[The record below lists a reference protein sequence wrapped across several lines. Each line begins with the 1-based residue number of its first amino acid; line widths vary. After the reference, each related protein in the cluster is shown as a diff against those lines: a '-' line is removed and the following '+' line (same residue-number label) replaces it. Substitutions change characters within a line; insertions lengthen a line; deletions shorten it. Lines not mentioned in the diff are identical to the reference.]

1 MSVCNLAVNSA
12 LPYPPSSLLFDP
24 LLPPTPSAARLTVT
38 LVNTAEEENTLYLND
53 KCGAEYVQ
61 KGQQPPKGMDG
72 RGGKRRGA
80 WGGQRF
86 RG

>member
-1 MSVCNLAVNSA
+1 
-12 LPYPPSSLLFDP
+12 
-24 LLPPTPSAARLTVT
+24 VT

-53 KCGAEYVQ
+53 KCGAEFVQ
-61 KGQQPPKGMDG
+61 KGQQPPKGMEDE

-80 WGGQRF
+80 WGGQRS